1 MRTKSYYVYIMASES
16 MTLYIGVTSDLIKR
30 MHEHSNGLVQGFTKK
45 HEVKKLL
52 YYEIFSDPRSAILRE
67 KKLKRWNRGWK
78 LSLIQK
84 INPMMKDLYEE
95 TMV

>member
-52 YYEIFSDPRSAILRE
+52 YYEIF
-67 KKLKRWNRGWK
+67 
-78 LSLIQK
+78 
-84 INPMMKDLYEE
+84 
-95 TMV
+95 